1 MKDRKK
7 QQSDEVTENLKERY
21 RNIDKEIEIYR
32 KEKRDRIRL
41 FYQKL
46 RGETGKNEELPTP
59 KVSWK
64 QRQHL
69 SLS

>member
-1 MKDRKK
+1 M
-7 QQSDEVTENLKERY
+7 TENLKERY

-32 KEKRDRIRL
+32 KEKRDRIRK

-46 RGETGKNEELPTP
+46 RGEDGKNEELPTP

-64 QRQHL
+64 QR
-69 SLS
+69 